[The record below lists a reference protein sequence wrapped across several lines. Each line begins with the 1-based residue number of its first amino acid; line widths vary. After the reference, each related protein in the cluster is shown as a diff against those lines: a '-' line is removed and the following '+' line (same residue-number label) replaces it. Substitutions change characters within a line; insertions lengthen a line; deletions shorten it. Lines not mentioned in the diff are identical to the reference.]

1 MFMPNLVRQLYTV
14 CIFLFISILSLKV
27 CADNLAPM
35 PSINLGQVLTQS
47 EIEKF
52 SITIYPDGKHLP
64 KGEGSVA
71 QGRKLYN
78 NQCKMCHGESGIEG
92 PAARLAGTNGW
103 ISFSDPLRILRIKK
117 YPVLLISVGGMWPYA
132 TSIYDYIRRAMPHYG
147 PKSLSNDQ
155 VYGLTAYILYLN
167 ELVDEGAR
175 LDETSLPK
183 IKMPSHE
190 LGVDAWSDYIEKAKN
205 TKSTIN
211 KNNKK

>member
-1 MFMPNLVRQLYTV
+1 MPNLVRQLYTV
-14 CIFLFISILSLKV
+14 CIFLFISILSINV
-27 CADNLAPM
+27 CADNLASM
-35 PSINLGQVLTQS
+35 PNVNLGQVLTQS

-52 SITIYPDGKHLP
+52 AITIYPDGKHLP
-64 KGEGSVA
+64 KGQGSVA

-103 ISFSDPLRILRIKK
+103 VSFSDPLRILRIKQ

-132 TSIYDYIRRAMPHYG
+132 TSIYDYIRRAMPHYA
-147 PKSLSNDQ
+147 PKSLSNNQ

-167 ELVDEGAR
+167 DLLDESAR
-175 LDETSLPK
+175 LDEDSLPK

-190 LGVDAWSDYIEKAKN
+190 LSVDAWADYIEKAKN

-211 KNNKK
+211 TNNKK